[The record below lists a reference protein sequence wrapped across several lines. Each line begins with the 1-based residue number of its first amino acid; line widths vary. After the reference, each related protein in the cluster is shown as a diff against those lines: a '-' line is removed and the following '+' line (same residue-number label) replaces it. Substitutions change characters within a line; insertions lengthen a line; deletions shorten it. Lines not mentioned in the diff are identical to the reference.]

1 MENAD
6 FNIDYTARLARIE
19 LTESERKEYGSQLAD
34 ILRYVKKLQELNVE
48 GVEPT
53 AHPAPLRNV
62 FRPDV
67 TAPSL
72 STEEALK
79 NAPRRDGRLFR
90 TPKIVE

>member
-1 MENAD
+1 MESAD
-6 FNIDYTARLARIE
+6 FNIDYTAKLARIE
-19 LTESERKEYGSQLAD
+19 LTEAERKEYGSQLAD
-34 ILRYVKKLQELNVE
+34 ILRYVKKLQELNVK

-67 TAPSL
+67 VTPSL
-72 STEEALK
+72 SPEEALK
-79 NAPRRDGRLFR
+79 NAPLRDGRLFQ

>member
-1 MENAD
+1 MESAD

-19 LTESERKEYGSQLAD
+19 LTASERKEYGSQLAD

-62 FRPDV
+62 FRSDV
-67 TAPSL
+67 AAPSL

-79 NAPRRDGRLFR
+79 NAPHRDGRLFR

>member
-1 MENAD
+1 MESAD

-19 LTESERKEYGSQLAD
+19 LTESERKKYGSQLAD

-48 GVEPT
+48 GVAPT

-67 TAPSL
+67 AVPSI
-72 STEEALK
+72 SPEEALK